1 MAGST
6 INVGKFSL
14 THQATGEARNSRTRA
29 PTARLLGC
37 ARFLR
42 FQAEQGPEQGARP
55 GAGDES
61 FWAHSSPDGVTEASG
76 ALGDET
82 KERRGSFTQHG
93 APREYGVQI
102 QVGGQ
107 AERGEVSEAADA
119 VEGERDV
126 GVELLRAAVARGD
139 SQADI
144 YRLWQQLEERAARAR
159 RVLWEEFQERCA
171 RLVHNVTV
179 AMAAHQSAV
188 AEMVTALRQQ
198 PHSQGRMADTWRSLV
213 RAYYALQGAILVRD
227 PSRGWLTEWAAAVER
242 RGGWPMGTCAR
253 WERGQAARV
262 RRPQDGALR
271 SGLAATMQWGP
282 EVPREPPWVAGWRW
296 RGRRGRERRCEPRAS
311 RGRNSYLAELR
322 ELGREFASFP
332 YRGD

>member
-1 MAGST
+1 MTGSKT
-6 INVGKFSL
+6 NVDESSL
-14 THQATGEARNSRTRA
+14 THQATAEARNSRTRA

-37 ARFLR
+37 CARLL
-42 FQAEQGPEQGARP
+42 FQAEQEPEQGAPP
-55 GAGDES
+55 GAGDAS
-61 FWAHSSPDGVTEASG
+61 FVAHGLPDGVPEALG

-82 KERRGSFTQHG
+82 KERRGGIAHG
-93 APREYGVQI
+93 APRDFGVQI
-102 QVGGQ
+102 QAGGQ
-107 AERGEVSEAADA
+107 AERGELSEAAGA
-119 VEGERDV
+119 VEGEHDF
-126 GVELLRAAVARGD
+126 GVESLRAAVARGD
-139 SQADI
+139 PQADI
-144 YRLWQQLEERAARAR
+144 YRAWLQLEERAARAR

-171 RLVHNVTV
+171 RLVHSVTV

-213 RAYYALQGAILVRD
+213 RAYYALQGAIPVQD

-271 SGLAATMQWGP
+271 SGLAATMQWGL